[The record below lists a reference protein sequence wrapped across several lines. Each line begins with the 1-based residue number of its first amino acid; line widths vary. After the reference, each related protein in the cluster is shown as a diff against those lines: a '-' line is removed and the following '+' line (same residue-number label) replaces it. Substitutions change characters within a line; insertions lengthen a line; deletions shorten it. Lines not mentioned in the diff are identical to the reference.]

1 MEEEIDLRPYIEA
14 LINQW
19 YWLVGAGLVA
29 AIVAFIISSLLPPTY
44 EATALVAVT
53 ETRQRIVFDPRIQTQ
68 EEQQPLQAFP
78 QLATSD
84 ELVRQL
90 FTQLALPQSELAS
103 VQDLRKRLTAQSGSD
118 PSLIE
123 LTASFQDAETA
134 SHIANAWAN
143 IFVAWANEIYRNSN
157 GEQLAFYE
165 NQLDVSA
172 TELALAEEALVTFQ
186 ARNRSSI
193 VQNRLLALNLV
204 QEQYLADLRQ
214 TTFLLQD
221 IASLQTQLALQTSP
235 DVTWADQLTV
245 LNLQL
250 QAFGTQAVGENDRS
264 STLQLQVAPETT
276 LTSASRRE
284 QLAYLDGL
292 RTTLDGRLVALEDS
306 LAALEP
312 EILALQQEQQVLQA
326 EFNRLQRNVTVAE
339 ETYTALARKVDEER
353 ITSQDQISSLRLA
366 SNSTVPDEPTAP
378 RRLLITLVAGFLGG
392 ILMVM
397 ILLVRQWWQT
407 MAVEPIARETA

>member
-14 LINQW
+14 LVNHW
-19 YWLVGAGLVA
+19 YWLVGAGLIAAVA
-29 AIVAFIISSLLPPTY
+29 AFIISSLLPPTY

-53 ETRQRIVFDPRIQTQ
+53 ETRQRIVFDPRIQT
-68 EEQQPLQAFP
+68 EEERQPLQAFP

-84 ELVRQL
+84 DLVRQL
-90 FTQLALPQSELAS
+90 FTQMSLPQTELAS

-134 SHIANAWAN
+134 SQIANTWAN

-165 NQLDVSA
+165 NQLNVSA
-172 TELALAEEALVTFQ
+172 AELAVAEEALVAFQ
-186 ARNRSSI
+186 SRNRSTI

-221 IASLQTQLALQTSP
+221 IASLQTQLALQNSP

-292 RTTLDGRLVALEDS
+292 WTTLDGRLVELEDS

-312 EILALQQEQQVLQA
+312 EILALQQEQQALQA

-392 ILMVM
+392 ILMVT
-397 ILLVRQWWQT
+397 LLLGQEWWRG
-407 MAVEPIARETA
+407 MRAEPTVSRAQ